1 MENEAAVRL
10 AICVGR
16 YSVIS
21 RSGEWRMENVSLTIS
36 VGVKVRSMKGEWR
49 IFDNDWCGSRSAL
62 NERRIE
68 KRSAFQ
74 FSFLHSP
81 YKNIIPH
88 A

>member
-10 AICVGR
+10 GLCVGR

-49 IFDNDWCGSRSAL
+49 IFDNDWCGSQSAL
-62 NERRIE
+62 NERRME
-68 KRSAFQ
+68 NGECFA
-74 FSFLHSP
+74 
-81 YKNIIPH
+81 ND
-88 A
+88 